1 MKQLLFSILLSISLQ
16 IQSQTVI
23 AYDYMETWNW
33 PGLWFGNTFNST
45 WATNAS
51 VTPTTSAV
59 IYGAGNGSSGFEQD
73 WYVLPNI
80 TGLDPSKLYQFK
92 FRLASYRFTS
102 TNSTRGVDAGDF
114 IEVQASY
121 DGEIT
126 YVNELRIRGNNNAYW
141 DYNTTG
147 IINHQADGVFQNS
160 AFPTGD
166 IYQSGAGNQTGIGYS
181 IIQLNLPVGITQIAI
196 DIFCRVNAAGE
207 EWWIDDIE
215 LIEINALPVTLT
227 SFTVKNSSNTNILQ
241 WTTSTEQNSS
251 HFYIER
257 STTGEFTEN
266 SIIEYI
272 QAAGT
277 TSTPQQYAI
286 LDKTYNPTINYYRLV
301 QVDLDGKFV
310 EYGPIMIDNRQ
321 ATRVVKL
328 INTAGQQVN
337 EDATGIL
344 FEIYN
349 DGTVKKIFK

>member
-1 MKQLLFSILLSISLQ
+1 MKTIKKLLLILMILVGMFGYSQEIKNHYITKTDSMGFVLKSGSCSSPDGSTTETPILPPNYQYLQDNGYCIYSYATTNTFTACFTFIAGSSSVDVNAGSSQSCNNTSFGTFRLFNSSCQQIGTGLSYTNLTPGQTYTWCLTMRAWGGPSCNGFTSFCPYFLNNIVLPIELLS
-16 IQSQTVI
+16 
-23 AYDYMETWNW
+23 
-33 PGLWFGNTFNST
+33 FN
-45 WATNAS
+45 
-51 VTPTTSAV
+51 
-59 IYGAGNGSSGFEQD
+59 GKQ
-73 WYVLPNI
+73 
-80 TGLDPSKLYQFK
+80 
-92 FRLASYRFTS
+92 
-102 TNSTRGVDAGDF
+102 VDNHNY
-114 IEVQASY
+114 IE
-121 DGEIT
+121 
-126 YVNELRIRGNNNAYW
+126 
-141 DYNTTG
+141 
-147 IINHQADGVFQNS
+147 
-160 AFPTGD
+160 
-166 IYQSGAGNQTGIGYS
+166 
-181 IIQLNLPVGITQIAI
+181 
-196 DIFCRVNAAGE
+196 
-207 EWWIDDIE
+207 
-215 LIEINALPVTLT
+215 
-227 SFTVKNSSNTNILQ
+227 

-277 TSTPQQYAI
+277 TSTPQQYTI

-301 QVDLDGKFV
+301 QVDLGGKFV